1 MADELTLEMI
11 QTTESKFQSQ
21 YDRMDISEKLYF
33 LEKFTLM
40 NLEDS
45 QPTPNVMNV
54 TLNDPKTY
62 AKKAISALTKAEQV
76 WDITSKRVKD
86 DLAPIEEFGD
96 HALTEIDA
104 RLTNM
109 GEVELYPTQCER
121 VCIRGSI
128 AGRVGIRAGK
138 DGTVIWDVVP
148 WDTRFFSF
156 ATAPD
161 GMTHASYRTTKTKEM
176 IAFEHGMTV
185 KDEEVE
191 MRNVLTRQKEIIYIN
206 DVAEKTMTHGLGYVP
221 VIFAGSSSGTTLK
234 TTDRSGDKNDDIYS
248 SVRDLYEQLN
258 ICATVLQTMNLM
270 SFKRPLQYE
279 SDAGERAKLPK
290 KPPYGVGA
298 VTAVEK
304 GGGFKT
310 MPLEDVMSATRMI
323 WGILEQRIERG
334 SFTTLDYGSTPFPMS
349 AVGIAKLTGEKDEI
363 FIPRLQALAIWYQK
377 LLRMIIKQVTLM
389 DLKPEL
395 GQMGAKKLWT
405 PADLAGD
412 YNIDLHYYAMSPE
425 QNIANY
431 SVAAAAGETVSMR
444 YKRAEIIKLKN
455 PQAMED
461 EVNSELAD
469 KLIPSLRLY
478 KLAKSKLKLGQT
490 VEATLIANQMGLTI
504 EQVKSGKLE
513 GEGGQDMNST
523 EHDGEALKTP
533 PSSDGKQLIPLLDKS
548 TNSEGKTSEKEASEL
563 SAKLGVSK

>member
-1 MADELTLEMI
+1 MPDELTLEQI
-11 QTTESKFQSQ
+11 QATEAKFQPQ

-33 LEKFTLM
+33 LEKFVLT
-40 NLEDS
+40 NLEDK
-45 QPTPNVMNV
+45 QPTPNVQNV

-76 WDITSKRVKD
+76 WDITGTRVKA

-96 HALTEIDA
+96 HALTEIDT

-128 AGRVGIRAGK
+128 AARVGVRGGK
-138 DGTVIWDVVP
+138 DGTVIWDVMP

-156 ATAPD
+156 GVAPD
-161 GMTHASYRTTKTKEM
+161 GMTHASYTTTKSKEM
-176 IAFEHGMTV
+176 LQFEHGITI
-185 KDEEVE
+185 KDEEAVV
-191 MRNVLTRQKEIIYIN
+191 RDVLTRTKEIVYLN
-206 DVAEKTMTHGLGYVP
+206 DIPNKTMTHGLGYVP
-221 VIFAGSSSGTTLK
+221 VVFAGSSSGTTLK
-234 TTDRSGDKNDDIYS
+234 TTDRSGDRNDDIYS

-279 SDAGERAKLPK
+279 SEAGERARLPK
-290 KPPYGVGA
+290 RPPYGVGA

-310 MPLEDVMSATRMI
+310 MPLEDIMNATRMI
-323 WGILEQRIERG
+323 WQILEQRIERG
-334 SFTTLDYGSTPFPMS
+334 SFTSLDYGSTPFPMS
-349 AVGIAKLTGEKDEI
+349 AVGIARLTGEKDEI
-363 FIPRLQALAIWYQK
+363 FIPRLQALAVFYQK

-395 GQMGAKKLWT
+395 GIMGVKKLWT

-412 YNIDLHYYAMSPE
+412 YDIKLHYYAMSPE

-455 PQAMED
+455 PDAMED

-469 KLIPSLRLY
+469 KLVPTLRLY
-478 KLAKSKLKLGQT
+478 KLAKSKIKLGQD
-490 VEATLIANQMGLTI
+490 VEATLIANQMGLTLDQI
-504 EQVKSGKLE
+504 KSGKLE

-523 EHDGEALKTP
+523 EHDGEALKAP
-533 PSSDGKQLIPLLDKS
+533 PSSDGKQLIPLLDSGNMPESGKS
-548 TNSEGKTSEKEASEL
+548 PEKEASEM
-563 SAKLGVSK
+563 KTKMGVS